1 MVSFVF
7 RTVEPISIAIV
18 SRYHEMRIVVI
29 SFDATMGL
37 LGDSQHV
44 RESRL

>member
-7 RTVEPISIAIV
+7 RTVEPISIAIG
-18 SRYHEMRIVVI
+18 RLHEMRIVVI
-29 SFDATMGL
+29 SFDATIGL
-37 LGDSQHV
+37 LGDSQDV